1 MRRKYSIIVCRMKRK
16 NSIIDY
22 GKNKKNVLYD
32 RLWKQRKEYYVYT
45 YAHVCVS
52 VHTCRCN
59 YKVTKMQCTNII
71 NECMYIHVY
80 LKRMRDMPFCPLHVE
95 HDLFICVAHLCSL
108 FKCVAY
114 LYVYMCRCNSGKECA
129 TCPFARCTW
138 NITY

>member
-1 MRRKYSIIVCRMKRK
+1 
-16 NSIIDY
+16 
-22 GKNKKNVLYD
+22 
-32 RLWKQRKEYYVYT
+32 VYT

-59 YKVTKMQCTNII
+59 YKVIKIQYTNII

-80 LKRMRDMPFCPLHVE
+80 VERMRDMPFCPLHVE
-95 HDLFICVAHLCSL
+95 PDLFICVAYLCSL

-114 LYVYMCRCNSGKECA
+114 LYVYTCRCNSGKECA

-138 NITY
+138 NINYLYVYYV